1 MKTYSQNQ
9 FANKLGPFG
18 LDPFRMLVIDFMHEC
33 ELGTWK
39 GLFTHLIWLLYALPG
54 GTQLVATL
62 DSRYAELIQ
71 STDIY

>member
-1 MKTYSQNQ
+1 
-9 FANKLGPFG
+9 
-18 LDPFRMLVIDFMHEC
+18 MLVIDFMHEC